1 MSSLYE
7 INDQLSAAI
16 NRLQLCFDAE
26 TGEVDDEK
34 ALAAAELELSS
45 LQVTFNAKACAVA
58 AFMDDS
64 QALIEQMKDREEA
77 IYKRRK
83 ALENR
88 NKHLKQYLL
97 DAMTAQGIKK
107 VESPDFRISVAKTA
121 PSVEIFDEA
130 QIPDKYWVHPAPRLD
145 KAGLRAALKEG
156 ATIPGAKLGA
166 AGTSLRIK

>member
-26 TGEVDDEK
+26 TGEVEDEK

-45 LQVTFNAKACAVA
+45 LQATFNAKACAVA

-130 QIPDKYWVHPAPRLD
+130 QIPDKYWISEPRLNKTLLKAD
-145 KAGLRAALKEG
+145 LKAGDDV
-156 ATIPGAKLGA
+156 PGAKLSAPGK
-166 AGTSLRIK
+166 SLRIS

>member
-26 TGEVDDEK
+26 TGEVEDEK

-45 LQVTFNAKACAVA
+45 LQATFNAKACAVA

-130 QIPDKYWVHPAPRLD
+130 QIPDKYWISEPRLN
-145 KAGLRAALKEG
+145 KALLKSDLKEG
-156 ATIPGAKLGA
+156 DYIPGAKLSAPGK
-166 AGTSLRIK
+166 SLRIV